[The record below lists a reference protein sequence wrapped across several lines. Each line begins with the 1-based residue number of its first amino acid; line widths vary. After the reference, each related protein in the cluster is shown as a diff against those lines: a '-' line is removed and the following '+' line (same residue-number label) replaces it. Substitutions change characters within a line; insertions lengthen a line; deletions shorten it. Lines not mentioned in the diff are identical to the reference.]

1 MDLLALTSGAIGVV
15 NPLVLMVLKIST
27 GYTQADDGAQ
37 VPSYATPLDVRAQ
50 VQPLTYK
57 DLLQLDAMNQ
67 QGSTNSI
74 YIEGHIDGIVRS
86 KNKGGDLIIDDTGQ
100 VWLVTQVLE
109 YWPDWTKVAVTLQT
123 DTP

>member
-1 MDLLALTSGAIGVV
+1 MDLLSLTSGAIGVV
-15 NPLVLMVLKIST
+15 NPLVPMVLKIST
-27 GYTQADDGAQ
+27 GYTDAADGAQ
-37 VPSYATPLDVRAQ
+37 VPSYATPLAVRAQ

-57 DLLQLDAMNQ
+57 DLLQLDALNQ

-86 KNKGGDLIIDDTGQ
+86 KNKGGDLITDDMGQ

-109 YWPDWTKVAVTLQT
+109 YWPDWTRVAVTLQT